1 MAGRCLF
8 GQHHRHQAG
17 AVAALGRQG
26 NLGGPHA
33 AVPGLR
39 PLRSVF
45 DDFAGFREQIQRL
58 AAQRHGQALHADL
71 QCVAVG
77 DHGLAVRHD
86 AGGARQY
93 GLGLGLGGG
102 FKRSAIQCRGALDGQ
117 LQRELTLFRNALL
130 ATHQPRGAQLDGGV
144 LCQRAGR
151 KTAGHRDRDGQ
162 QHRAL
167 VAIVG
172 QRADGDLLG
181 QRPGDLSGVQARG
194 QCPSQLGGQARVAGV
209 LPIGVPLGLVGDLQ
223 PQPQRLAGRHALGRM
238 GQQLGTHIRRGDYA
252 GALATGFGAKLGA
265 SACPVSASS
274 YQKQSNCKAVEQ
286 AVGHGCSVGAG
297 WAVLV
302 PVPPIPSISVRH
314 CAASHPYP

>member
-1 MAGRCLF
+1 MAGGGLL
-8 GQHHRHQAG
+8 GQHHRHEAG

-26 NLGGPHA
+26 DLGRPHA
-33 AVPGLR
+33 AVPGLC
-39 PLRSVF
+39 PLRGVL

-58 AAQRHGQALHADL
+58 AAQRHGQAVHADL
-71 QCVAVG
+71 QRLAIS

-86 AGGARQY
+86 AGGSRQY
-93 GLGLGLGGG
+93 RLGLGLGGG
-102 FKRSAIQCRGALDGQ
+102 FKRSAIQCRGALYGQ
-117 LQRELTLFRNALL
+117 LQRELALFRNALL
-130 ATHQPRGAQLDGGV
+130 AAHQPRGAQLDGGV
-144 LCQRAGR
+144 LCQRAGC
-151 KTAGHRDRDGQ
+151 KTAGHRDGDGQ

-181 QRPGDLSGVQARG
+181 QGPGDLASVQPGG
-194 QCPSQLGGQARVAGV
+194 QRPRQLGGQAGVAGV
-209 LPIGVPLGLVGDLQ
+209 LPVGVPLGLVGDLQ

-238 GQQLGTHIRRGDYA
+238 GQQLGPHIGRGDHA
-252 GALATGFGAKLGA
+252 GALAAGFRAKLGA
-265 SACPVSASS
+265 SACPISAGS

-302 PVPPIPSISVRH
+302 PVPSALP
-314 CAASHPYP
+314 AG